1 MAKGH
6 SPATI
11 HSRQSAMALTMPM
24 RHSPRQAKIP
34 AMHETMHPIS
44 RWGDSLK
51 KNRCVLGGHGHG
63 IFLCLHAVGA
73 AVLGQSHAGLAL
85 VLVPPRQELGT

>member
-44 RWGDSLK
+44 RRGDSLK
-51 KNRCVLGGHGHG
+51 KNRCVLGGHGDMTSFYISTPLERPSCG
-63 IFLCLHAVGA
+63 
-73 AVLGQSHAGLAL
+73 SHML
-85 VLVPPRQELGT
+85 VSLLS